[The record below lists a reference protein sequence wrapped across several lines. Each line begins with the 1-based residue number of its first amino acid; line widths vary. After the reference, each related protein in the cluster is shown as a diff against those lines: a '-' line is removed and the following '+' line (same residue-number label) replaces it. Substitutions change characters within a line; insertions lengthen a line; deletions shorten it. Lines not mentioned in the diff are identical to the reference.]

1 MGRVNRWL
9 LRRLDQ
15 VSTSEHPLPPKLDAL
30 RVVIEK
36 RMSRVAFVAVLTTV
50 IYSAIA
56 RLTTGYWWGLP
67 LALLAIFGGSWIVMT
82 AVAYQSSKAAGE
94 YVAWLRAQPPT
105 RNRSVRMGAPYERR
119 PPVADVACQDCPA
132 LPGARHDRTCPAV
145 PPQWYR
151 SGREG

>member
-1 MGRVNRWL
+1 VGRVNSWL

-15 VSTSEHPLPPKLDAL
+15 MSPPEQPLPPKLEAM
-30 RVVIEK
+30 RTVIEK

-50 IYSAIA
+50 FYSALA
-56 RLTTGYWWGLP
+56 RMTTDYWWGLP
-67 LALLAIFGGSWIVMT
+67 LAILAVFVGSWVVMVAT
-82 AVAYQSSKAAGE
+82 AYQGRKATRE

-105 RNRSVRMGAPYERR
+105 HSRMVRMGAPYERR

-151 SGREG
+151 SRRNG